1 MFSDPKPP
9 QFDDWFCIFETSNE
23 QEAQLCKTFMEGQG
37 LEARVLSKK
46 DSAYNLN
53 VGDMAVLFVYV
64 PTEHGDEA
72 QSLMAEWNSGSLEL
86 GEEEE

>member
-9 QFDDWFCIFETSNE
+9 HFDDWVCILETSNE

-37 LEARVLSKK
+37 VEARVLSKK

-53 VGDMAVLFVYV
+53 VGDMAVIFVYV
-64 PTEHGDEA
+64 ASAQSEEA
-72 QSLMAEWNSGSLEL
+72 QSLLEQWNNGSLAL
-86 GEEEE
+86 GDEEE